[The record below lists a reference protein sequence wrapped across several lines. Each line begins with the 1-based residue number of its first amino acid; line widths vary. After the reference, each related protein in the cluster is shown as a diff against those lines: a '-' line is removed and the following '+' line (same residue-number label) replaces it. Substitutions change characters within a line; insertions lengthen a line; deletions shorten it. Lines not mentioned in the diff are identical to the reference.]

1 MNTNSLATHFY
12 KTDPVKNLHT
22 NIFIDKVCTAKILRT
37 IEAFNRLCSSQNS
50 RHQSTN
56 NQS

>member
-22 NIFIDKVCTAKILRT
+22 NIFIDKVCNAKILLT
-37 IEAFNRLCSSQNS
+37 TEAIAMLVPELFATCEPCQ
-50 RHQSTN
+50 
-56 NQS
+56 